1 MKANIIVVSCVFS
14 LFMTASFPGLG
25 APMKLFKIRDFS
37 GDWVMSTS
45 SVGGI
50 GTNSGPGMAS
60 TVLRHLS
67 LDPSGHGVDSNGSY
81 TFYRADGSFVHHD
94 DDGGDAITLTLD
106 VPVHGAGKLVYVD
119 KTAYKTV
126 QVYDFIATRSKNG
139 AINKLYLH
147 LVDSSGVKIVVNGVA
162 ERQQEK

>member
-1 MKANIIVVSCVFS
+1 MKVNIIVLSCVFS
-14 LFMTASFPGLG
+14 LFVTASFPGLG
-25 APMKLFKIRDFS
+25 APMELFKTRDFS

-94 DDGGDAITLTLD
+94 DDGGDAIRLTLD
-106 VPVHGAGKLVYVD
+106 DPVHGAGKLVYVD